1 MSEYEVKIPLS
12 AASKNLR
19 ISLWFLALGL
29 ILMVC
34 HVPWWA
40 YTAFFAI
47 SGGFLISMIM
57 CVMDVQEFKMK
68 QSQKIIQLLEK
79 VVNKDANK

>member
-1 MSEYEVKIPLS
+1 MSEHEVKIPLS

-19 ISLWFLALGL
+19 ISLWFLVLGL
-29 ILMVC
+29 VLMVC
-34 HVPWWA
+34 HVPWWVC
-40 YTAFFAI
+40 TSFFAI

-79 VVNKDANK
+79 VVNKDIDK